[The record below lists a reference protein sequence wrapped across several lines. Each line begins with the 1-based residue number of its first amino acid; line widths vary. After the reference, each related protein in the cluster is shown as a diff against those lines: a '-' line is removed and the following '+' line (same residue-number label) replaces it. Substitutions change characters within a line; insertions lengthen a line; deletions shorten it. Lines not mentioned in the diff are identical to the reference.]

1 MQFGD
6 VIRGRFSCKVYDGRQ
21 ISDEQLAAILEA
33 GRAAPTAKNFQPQ
46 RIYVVQ
52 SKEGL
57 AKLDGFTPCRYGAPT
72 VLVVAYGRGAVL
84 TYPDG
89 AAGCRR
95 ASSGLVL
102 QKGPASPGG
111 FAGPL
116 RCGPVSGAGA
126 RPRAC
131 RAGAGR
137 GRSRRTAQV
146 DRGAALRRGSLGR
159 VSRRL
164 AGWCVHGR
172 GPVLGG
178 GDVCVGGR
186 IVGARLRGGAV
197 DRVIGYLAW
206 EPPASFASDVAGCL
220 AISAASSAPAP
231 ASRRV
236 RREA

>member
-6 VIRGRFSCKVYDGRQ
+6 VICGRFSCKVYDGRQ

-52 SKEGL
+52 SEEGL

-137 GRSRRTAQV
+137 GRRARDALFGGLGADLV
-146 DRGAALRRGSLGR
+146 DAFDGVFGPGGRVGPLKSTVVQPCAGAAS
-159 VSRRL
+159 
-164 AGWCVHGR
+164 AG
-172 GPVLGG
+172 
-178 GDVCVGGR
+178 
-186 IVGARLRGGAV
+186 
-197 DRVIGYLAW
+197 
-206 EPPASFASDVAGCL
+206 
-220 AISAASSAPAP
+220 
-231 ASRRV
+231 
-236 RREA
+236 